1 MKKFKRKLFCAIAPL
16 SVIPTALLASCA
28 KKTKDPWTNK
38 TNSTNLTE
46 LQNSSSKIKLLNPEV
61 TPGADF
67 RDFYAD
73 LKDSADNSYPTVV
86 LSRNASQVFLSSFMQ
101 IVGHLNA
108 ANNEKQPYNDVV
120 YLIDQVVWDIGK
132 TNENPESQRFNFKYL
147 LNKFTPVLNTETGEM
162 NAKDGKLLVLD
173 NLKYTTNNQEDKAY
187 STIPTTLEELTTYL
201 QPYLEAGIDKFDFY
215 IPDVS
220 LIALSDED
228 RVVVRDWIF
237 KHANKIVILSD
248 GNSQPYDFIENYYLN
263 FALKTGK
270 SYTQAELLKHW
281 NDLQADEYIKMPIDC
296 RYFFTLQEKVK
307 IYNLENTYINAFNQ
321 RLENAGKAWAKLNI
335 KSYPINP
342 FMYKDYMQFAEN
354 IDYQGDFE
362 RLNQIYGKSFL
373 DLIVEGKNNYSAN
386 KKNLIFMGSSLFKK
400 NERGWRLNQNENAYN
415 EVKAYFAKIKELYP
429 ADQYNYFFKLHPS
442 YSAQD
447 AVEYIKLLVGEEEYA
462 NTITLNPTIAWEN
475 MLAIDYHNIEKG
487 TSVLF
492 DQNNNSRT
500 QLYGLQGTTT
510 VLLTTMTFLK
520 QTFSWD
526 LEKMKSFV
534 NIQNFPLANTFNI
547 LSRDTYYIDHKKG
560 YQANIA
566 KMEQV
571 YKYFVDTGAF
581 YPKNEWIDMDTFITK
596 INVN

>member
-28 KKTKDPWTNK
+28 KKIKDPWTNNK
-38 TNSTNLTE
+38 NSKNLTE
-46 LQNSSSKIKLLNPEV
+46 LPNSSSKIKLLNPEV
-61 TPGADF
+61 APEADF

-86 LSRNASQVFLSSFMQ
+86 LSRNASQVYLSSFMQ

-108 ANNEKQPYNDVV
+108 SNNEKRPYNDVV
-120 YLIDQVVWDIGK
+120 YLIDQGVWDIDQ

-147 LNKFTPVLNTETGEM
+147 LNKFTPVLNTETGKM

-173 NLKYTTNNQEDKAY
+173 NLKYATKNQEDKAY

-228 RVVVRDWIF
+228 RTVVRDWIF

-263 FALKTGK
+263 FALKAGK

-281 NDLQADEYIKMPIDC
+281 NDLQADEYIKMPIDY

-342 FMYKDYMQFAEN
+342 FMYKDYIQFAEN

-373 DLIVEGKNNYSAN
+373 DFIVEGKNNYSAN
-386 KKNLIFMGSSLFKK
+386 KKNLIFIGSSLFRK
-400 NERGWRLNQNENAYN
+400 NENGWRLNQNENVYN
-415 EVKAYFAKIKELYP
+415 EVKAYIAKIKELYP

-447 AVEYIKLLVGEEEYA
+447 AVEYIKLLFGDDEYA

-475 MLAIDYHNIEKG
+475 MLSIDYHNIENG

-520 QTFSWD
+520 QTFGWD

-534 NIQNFPLANTFNI
+534 NIRNFPLANTFNI
-547 LSRDTYYIDHKKG
+547 LTRDTYYTDHKQG
-560 YQANIA
+560 YQANIS

-571 YKYFVDTGAF
+571 YKYFVATETF
-581 YPKNEWIDMDTFITK
+581 YPKNEWIDMDTFLTK
-596 INVN
+596 TNVN

>member
-28 KKTKDPWTNK
+28 KKTKDPWTNN
-38 TNSTNLTE
+38 TNSKNLTE

-61 TPGADF
+61 APGADF

-120 YLIDQVVWDIGK
+120 YLIDQDVWDIDK
-132 TNENPESQRFNFKYL
+132 TNENSESQRFNFKYL

-162 NAKDGKLLVLD
+162 NVKDGKLLVLD
-173 NLKYTTNNQEDKAY
+173 NLKYATNNQKDKAY
-187 STIPTTLEELTTYL
+187 SVTPTTLEELTTYL

-263 FALKTGK
+263 FALKAGK

-362 RLNQIYGKSFL
+362 RLNQIYSKSFL
-373 DLIVEGKNNYSAN
+373 DLIVEGKNNYSPN

-400 NERGWRLNQNENAYN
+400 MTKAEDWIKMKMLTMKSRL
-415 EVKAYFAKIKELYP
+415 ISP
-429 ADQYNYFFKLHPS
+429 KLKC
-442 YSAQD
+442 
-447 AVEYIKLLVGEEEYA
+447 YILQINIITSLNCIQVIVLKMLL
-462 NTITLNPTIAWEN
+462 NTLNCSLAKKN
-475 MLAIDYHNIEKG
+475 MLI
-487 TSVLF
+487 
-492 DQNNNSRT
+492 
-500 QLYGLQGTTT
+500 QL
-510 VLLTTMTFLK
+510 
-520 QTFSWD
+520 
-526 LEKMKSFV
+526 
-534 NIQNFPLANTFNI
+534 
-547 LSRDTYYIDHKKG
+547 H
-560 YQANIA
+560 
-566 KMEQV
+566 
-571 YKYFVDTGAF
+571 
-581 YPKNEWIDMDTFITK
+581 
-596 INVN
+596 